1 MARRRVNAGMTD
13 VEELGLQLT
22 PMIDCIFQLII
33 FFMVNIN
40 FRIEE
45 GLLKA
50 FLPKANL
57 AQAEE
62 DPNKDKVFIR
72 IDKAWQVQGKPLL
85 LVVNQDVMAGPTE
98 SQKYASL
105 EADLRK
111 KKQLYG
117 EMPPVII
124 DAHPDVDYKY
134 VISALNICG
143 KLKIENV
150 MFQFPKGGS

>member
-1 MARRRVNAGMTD
+1 MARRRANEGMTD
-13 VEELGLQLT
+13 VEELGLQMT

-33 FFMVNIN
+33 FFMLNIN

-50 FLPKANL
+50 FLPKAT
-57 AQAEE
+57 QAPSED

-72 IDKAWQVQGKPLL
+72 IDKAWQVSGQPLL
-85 LVVNQDVMAGPTE
+85 LALNQDVMGGTTE
-98 SQKYASL
+98 SAKFVSL
-105 EADLRK
+105 ETELRK
-111 KKQLYG
+111 KLKLFG
-117 EMPPVII
+117 EMPPVIV

-134 VISALNICG
+134 VIFALNVCG

-150 MFQFPKGGS
+150 MFQFPKQGS